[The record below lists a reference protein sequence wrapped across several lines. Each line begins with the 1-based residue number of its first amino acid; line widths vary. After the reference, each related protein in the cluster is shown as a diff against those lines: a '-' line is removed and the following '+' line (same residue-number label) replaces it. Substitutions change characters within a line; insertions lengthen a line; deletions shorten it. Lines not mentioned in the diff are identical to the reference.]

1 MRVNFTILA
10 VQSHIENQS
19 TIDFLPFTHLEVKM
33 IMFRCRYILNLIR
46 REIEAVLSIVHLE
59 RIGKHLVCR
68 NGKICRILEISER
81 RMVDLLRVR
90 GESQHILACLHF
102 KFISLEH
109 FPELLVFREM
119 HTELDL
125 LHPAGYVHFCRSFGK
140 HIDRIRAMPVRHVET
155 ALRLS
160 VDCCDSILVH
170 QQFYRTGHGP
180 MVFRSEIQ
188 ITFRIHDIQPVDDF
202 IIFSPGLDSDISR
215 NLLSHSNCKITV
227 LFLRL
232 SFFLKTRNAENGS
245 DHHTI

>member
-1 MRVNFTILA
+1 MRVHFAELS
-10 VQSHIENQS
+10 VQGHIENQCS
-19 TIDFLPFTHLEVKM
+19 VYLFPFTHLEVKM

-59 RIGKHLVCR
+59 RIDKSLVCR
-68 NGKICRILEISER
+68 YGKICRILEISER
-81 RMVDLLRVR
+81 RMVNLLRVR
-90 GESQHILACLHF
+90 GESQHILSCLHF
-102 KFISLEH
+102 KFICLEH
-109 FPELLVFREM
+109 GFELLVFREM

-125 LHPAGYVHFCRSFGK
+125 LHPAGYVHFRRSFCK
-140 HIDRIRAMPVRHVET
+140 HIDRIRALPVRHIET
-155 ALRLS
+155 GLRLS

-180 MVFRSEIQ
+180 MVFCSEIQ